1 MMKSRINNGLMMALI
16 VGCGAALGAE
26 AQRPVKVFILAGDEN
41 CLEQGVVA
49 GRTAGMDVIC
59 FTNDVPVKDE
69 VARLVVCSVYKERYT
84 PGINYDTLTPVVTKP
99 VAFGEQLGKK
109 KNPSFVPASFPEQA
123 QQEGMTTVLRGYL
136 MVNRSGKYE
145 VRPGTGDSAYNIT
158 TLQGQEVYRLT
169 TGQTNPVC
177 AVIPLE
183 TRKRYAF
190 QIIYLGKPSP
200 DLKVPQV
207 EIPGALETV
216 MAGTRDYAFLKDGK
230 GQWVKRDDV
239 TLYDAHPLH
248 NNTRAP
254 GRPLGIPEDPAD
266 PAYRMGPELMLG
278 HILGNAYEDPV
289 FLLRFATR
297 HPIGFLKGSRSL
309 GLDYLPPS
317 SGGDTAQQGN
327 WDVIHFN
334 FGVWDA
340 GYKDVSSKYYQGH
353 GNTTSVT
360 DFEKNLRALV
370 ARMKQTGA
378 TVIWASVTPVWKGEP
393 GKPNADVVAYNA
405 VAEKVMKENG
415 VIIDDLHAL
424 VPKGTGSWVDPN
436 VHSVGNLAP
445 HVTKTILEAL
455 ASRKESTK
463 PLPRVLM
470 IGDSITGGY
479 LGGVMKSL
487 DGKAAVFKNPG
498 NAESTWTG
506 LRKIDEWLDLK
517 TYLQSGQEYLE
528 LVNGVNDSLAQLPRF
543 FPGYQKQGYE
553 IAGLIWFQGIADS
566 QSPACSSAYEMNLA
580 NLIHDLRRDLKAP
593 AMPVA
598 VAVIASGS
606 EKVREGQSAIGNPEK
621 HPELKGTVSSVETKP
636 FCYTD
641 SQSPG
646 GHPSC
651 YFSNAE
657 SFLKIGEAL
666 GRAML
671 ALPRQPSK

>member
-1 MMKSRINNGLMMALI
+1 MNCNVSNGLTMALI
-16 VGCGAALGAE
+16 MWCGAALAAE
-26 AQRPVKVFILAGDEN
+26 VQRPVKVFILAGDEN
-41 CLEQGVVA
+41 CLEQGVVS
-49 GRTAGMDVIC
+49 GRTLGTEALC
-59 FTNDVPVKDE
+59 FTNGVPVKDE
-69 VARLVVCSVYKERYT
+69 VARQVFCSVYKESYT
-84 PGINYDTLTPVVTKP
+84 PGINFDTFIPVVTKP

-109 KNPSFVPASFPEQA
+109 KNPNAAPATFPAEA
-123 QQEGMTTVLRGYL
+123 LQEGMTTVLKGYL
-136 MVNRSGKYE
+136 MVNRTGRYE

-158 TLQGQEVYRLT
+158 MLQGQEVYRLT
-169 TGQTNPVC
+169 KGESTPACT
-177 AVIPLE
+177 ATPLE
-183 TRKRYAF
+183 ARKRYAF
-190 QIIYLGKPSP
+190 QIIYLGKPSY

-207 EIPGALETV
+207 DIPGALETV
-216 MAGTRDYAFLKDGK
+216 MAGTKGYAFLKDSK
-230 GQWVKRDDV
+230 GQWTSREDV

-254 GRPLGIPEDPAD
+254 GRPLGISDEPAS
-266 PAYRMGPELMLG
+266 RVGPELMLG
-278 HILGNAYEDPV
+278 HLLGDAYEEPV
-289 FLLRFATR
+289 FLMRFATR
-297 HPIGFLKGSRSL
+297 HPINFIKGSRSL
-309 GLDYLPPS
+309 GLDYMPPS

-327 WDVIHFN
+327 WDIIHFN
-334 FGVWDA
+334 HGVWDA
-340 GYKDVSSKYYQGH
+340 GYKEESSKYYQGH
-353 GNTTSVT
+353 GNTTTVA
-360 DFEKNLRALV
+360 DFEKNLRTLV
-370 ARMKQTGA
+370 VRMKKTGA

-415 VIIDDLHAL
+415 VIIDDLHSL

-436 VHSVGNLAP
+436 VHAVGNLAP

-479 LGGVMKSL
+479 LGGVMKNL

-543 FPGYQKQGYE
+543 LPGYQKQGYE
-553 IAGLIWFQGIADS
+553 IAGMVWFQGIADS
-566 QSPACSSAYEMNLA
+566 QSPACSAAYEQNLA
-580 NLIHDLRRDLKAP
+580 NLIRDLRRDLKAP

-598 VAVIASGS
+598 VAVLASGS
-606 EKVREGQSAIGNPEK
+606 EKVREGQLAISDPQK
-621 HPELKGTVSSVETKP
+621 HPEFAGTVSSVETKP
-636 FCYTD
+636 FCFAD

-646 GHPSC
+646 GHASC
-651 YFSNAE
+651 YYGNVE

-671 ALPRQPSK
+671 ELTKDPPKSQK